1 MYELNNL
8 DIVILFVVAISAL
21 IALNRGLIK
30 EVLSIVG
37 WILATMSI
45 IYLLPVCLPFT
56 KNFISSGIFAGVLTA
71 LCIFIIFFI
80 IWIYSTSAVIGKI
93 RTSKL
98 NGLDRLLGLFFGI
111 MRAFLLVVLFNIM
124 VNWIIPEDK
133 QSAILTESKYFKL
146 AGSFAKPIED
156 LIPEETIKLIKERT
170 TNLDNKKD
178 EKSNNKRD
186 ETLELFEKLTQP
198 KIRKATDESTKDQE
212 SVQGYKEA
220 EREDLERL
228 IDSVN

>member
-8 DIVILFVVAISAL
+8 DIIILFIVAISSL

-45 IYLLPVCLPFT
+45 IYLLPICLPFT
-56 KNFISSGIFAGVLTA
+56 KKFVSSGIGAGILTA
-71 LCIFIIFFI
+71 LCIFILFFI

-98 NGLDRLLGLFFGI
+98 NGLDRLLGLFFGV
-111 MRAFLLVVLFNIM
+111 MRAFLLIVLFNIM

-133 QSAILTESKYFKL
+133 QSEILTESKYFKL

-170 TNLDNKKD
+170 TNVDNKKD
-178 EKSNNKRD
+178 EKNNYKRD
-186 ETLELFEKLTQP
+186 ETLELFEKLAQP
-198 KIRKATDESTKDQE
+198 KIRKSTNETIKAQE
-212 SVQGYKEA
+212 SVHGYKES

-228 IDSVN
+228 INSVN